1 MVNRSDNLS
10 ANNALQKDC
19 SDLFDLLF
27 DLFDLLF
34 DLFDLLFDLFDLL
47 FDLFESWSY
56 LNGS

>member
-34 DLFDLLFDLFDLL
+34 DLSDHRQIHKTRHQ
-47 FDLFESWSY
+47 
-56 LNGS
+56 